1 MNSVNMVA
9 FHAIVDLINAFEV
22 MSILILTA
30 FTTYSYKVQCTYPL
44 IVVMFNVFDLLA
56 IKTLKFTDLILMF
69 KSVVRGFAFLTNQP
83 LPDVHLLEKYA
94 HTIFSRADL
103 NNDQNLELSE

>member
-1 MNSVNMVA
+1 M
-9 FHAIVDLINAFEV
+9 INAFEV

-30 FTTYSYKVQCTYPL
+30 FTTYSYKVQCRL
-44 IVVMFNVFDLLA
+44 IPITVMFNVFDLQSL
-56 IKTLKFTDLILMF
+56 KTLRFSDLILMF

-83 LPDVHLLEKYA
+83 LPEIHLLEKYA

-103 NNDQNLELSE
+103 NNDQNL

>member
-1 MNSVNMVA
+1 M
-9 FHAIVDLINAFEV
+9 INAFEV

-30 FTTYSYKVQCTYPL
+30 FTTYSYKVQCTPSPTS
-44 IVVMFNVFDLLA
+44 VMFNVFDLQSA
-56 IKTLKFTDLILMF
+56 KTLRFSDLILMF

-83 LPDVHLLEKYA
+83 LPEIHLLEKYA

-103 NNDQNLELSE
+103 NNDQNL

>member
-1 MNSVNMVA
+1 M
-9 FHAIVDLINAFEV
+9 INAFEV
-22 MSILILTA
+22 MSILILTG
-30 FTTYSYKVQCTYPL
+30 FTTYSYKVQCTSTL
-44 IVVMFNVFDLLA
+44 TTVMFNVFDLQSV
-56 IKTLKFTDLILMF
+56 KTLRFSDLILMF

-83 LPDVHLLEKYA
+83 LPDINLLEKYA